1 MLARFLWILCMGSP
15 DEIWGAN
22 DPSRFSLREMIFI
35 LWFFTSSDSNSILLL
50 NFSTT
55 WKTIFTLEKYI
66 SWNKTGC
73 FIFRSNEWSVLIHRM
88 SGAVGGE
95 EFWEDRI
102 LHPPPPSPSPSLS
115 LPFPPPPSPWVSSP
129 SSYNRCKYI
138 FLYCGNKAN
147 KNMMMMKIL
156 TYHYGY

>member
-1 MLARFLWILCMGSP
+1 MPARFLWILCMSPP

-22 DPSRFSLREMIFI
+22 DSSRFSLREMIFI

-55 WKTIFTLEKYI
+55 WKTIFTLEKDI

-102 LHPPPPSPSPSLS
+102 LHPPPPSPS
-115 LPFPPPPSPWVSSP
+115 LPLPGINNDRSP
-129 SSYNRCKYI
+129 SMLMMTMIIMMSLTLDRLGINGWCSYYSPN
-138 FLYCGNKAN
+138 
-147 KNMMMMKIL
+147 
-156 TYHYGY
+156 